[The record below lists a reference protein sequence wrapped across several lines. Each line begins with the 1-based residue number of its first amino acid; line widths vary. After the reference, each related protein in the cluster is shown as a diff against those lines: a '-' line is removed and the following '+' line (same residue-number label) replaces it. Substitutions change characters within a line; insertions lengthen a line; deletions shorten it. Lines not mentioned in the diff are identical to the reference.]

1 MSLSDIVLC
10 LLSAKE
16 NAPLAAICVVL
27 MCVNIPHFMLC
38 LLTAASVT
46 GRAAEPDEG
55 NASSSED
62 ILLL

>member
-55 NASSSED
+55 NALSL
-62 ILLL
+62 IHI

>member
-1 MSLSDIVLC
+1 MFTNV
-10 LLSAKE
+10 SAKE
-16 NAPLAAICVVL
+16 NVPLAVRCVVL

-46 GRAAEPDEG
+46 GWAAEPDEG
-55 NASSSED
+55 NASSPED